1 MMALIFFCC
10 FTSALN
16 LFRLCFIF
24 LSLPFMQGSQSDT
37 FLQLGGAYL
46 LVQKGLEQVILFCL
60 SGKLYYSD
68 SDFPWMLQKLVF
80 LC

>member
-1 MMALIFFCC
+1 MMAFFFFC

-16 LFRLCFIF
+16 LFWLCFIL

-46 LVQKGLEQVILFCL
+46 LVQKGLKQVILFCL
-60 SGKLYYSD
+60 SGKLYHSN

-80 LC
+80 LN